1 MNGCRK
7 EDINTSSLES
17 DWNQEVFEFAP
28 SHFSIKEAWI
38 LTQTRWF
45 FGTWVHHFLG
55 LLAFQIKLLFLYPV
69 PCLSIY
75 WPVCS
80 EQYELG
86 LSKTFT
92 LEGKSWHIT
101 DHRTSRN
108 FTDPCTF
115 IGFHL
120 PPSVTYVSH
129 QVVYDTC
136 YLLQLLS
143 KLVGVGLWLLI
154 LPSIQIIHEFK
165 MKSTL

>member
-1 MNGCRK
+1 MHGCRK
-7 EDINTSSLES
+7 KEMNTSPPEF
-17 DWNQEVFEFAP
+17 DWNQEVFEFSP
-28 SHFSIKEAWI
+28 SHFNIKEAWI
-38 LTQTRWF
+38 LTQRKWS
-45 FGTWVHHFLG
+45 FGTWLNRFLG
-55 LLAFQIKLLFLYPV
+55 LLAFRIKLLFPYPV

-108 FTDPCTF
+108 FTDPGTF
-115 IGFHL
+115 IRFHL

-129 QVVYDTC
+129 QVVCDTC
-136 YLLQLLS
+136 YLPQLLS
-143 KLVGVGLWLLI
+143 KLGDVGLWLFI

-165 MKSTL
+165 IKSTL